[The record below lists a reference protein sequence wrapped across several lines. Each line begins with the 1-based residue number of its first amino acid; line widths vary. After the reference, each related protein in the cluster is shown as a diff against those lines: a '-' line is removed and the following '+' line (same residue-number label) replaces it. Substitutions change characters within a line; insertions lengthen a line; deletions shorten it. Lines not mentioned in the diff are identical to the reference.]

1 MEYTKSEKGITI
13 VSLVITIIVLLI
25 LASISINW
33 GLSSVTQ
40 SKDRKLDAEL
50 NMMQHAI
57 LETYAKN
64 QVQGQV
70 VEQDLPGTKITDYNN
85 LITSASEFLRN
96 LKIKK
101 EEYNN
106 IDNDSYYYE
115 FSTEEQFKAIGMKN
129 SSDTYIVNY
138 KTGEVMNIT
147 TPKKSDGTLLYVSNE

>member
-1 MEYTKSEKGITI
+1 MKYIKSEKGITI

-33 GLSSVTQ
+33 GLESISRSSD
-40 SKDRKLDAEL
+40 SKLDAEL

-57 LETYAKN
+57 LETYTKN

-70 VEQDLPGTKITDYNN
+70 VNQTLPGNKINNYDTVIEKAEQFLGKFKITNY
-85 LITSASEFLRN
+85 E
-96 LKIKK
+96 
-101 EEYNN
+101 N
-106 IDNDSYYYE
+106 IDDDSYYYE
-115 FSTEEQFKAIGMKN
+115 FNNEEQFKAIGMKN

-147 TPKKSDGTLLYVSNE
+147 TPKKSDGTLLYISNED